1 MSSSLTEDYLRW
13 LAPQIRDEQDGLSHP
28 EREFTGLISLMFDME
43 FYELVPM
50 DRNRIEDG
58 ISLRIEFCNERDIST
73 NSLDYLGPGRFLEV
87 LIALSRRLA
96 FNAGGSNAPGW
107 AWILLSNLNLHR
119 MTDWTSRRTCDLH
132 TTEEEGRRPARRGAF
147 GHHRPRVRSARSVV
161 HPVPYLRAGAGG
173 TPRDDRRRTGPHL
186 VRKRRR
192 LVERRV
198 MDFYQ
203 IRTHEPKEGPL
214 ELYPDFIVGRSDDL
228 MVQGRTFYAIWDAE
242 KNLWSQDEYEVQ
254 RLVDEDLRQE
264 ANRLHAET
272 GMKYVTRSMR
282 SFGSNSWTQFRKF
295 VAHISDNH
303 HPLDSKLVFS

>member
-119 MTDWTSRRTCDLH
+119 MTDPLSQRKLA
-132 TTEEEGRRPARRGAF
+132 E
-147 GHHRPRVRSARSVV
+147 
-161 HPVPYLRAGAGG
+161 
-173 TPRDDRRRTGPHL
+173 RRRSSTSASGEH
-186 VRKRRR
+186 
-192 LVERRV
+192 
-198 MDFYQ
+198 
-203 IRTHEPKEGPL
+203 IRPTEW
-214 ELYPDFIVGRSDDL
+214 
-228 MVQGRTFYAIWDAE
+228 A
-242 KNLWSQDEYEVQ
+242 
-254 RLVDEDLRQE
+254 
-264 ANRLHAET
+264 
-272 GMKYVTRSMR
+272 
-282 SFGSNSWTQFRKF
+282 
-295 VAHISDNH
+295 
-303 HPLDSKLVFS
+303 DSSH